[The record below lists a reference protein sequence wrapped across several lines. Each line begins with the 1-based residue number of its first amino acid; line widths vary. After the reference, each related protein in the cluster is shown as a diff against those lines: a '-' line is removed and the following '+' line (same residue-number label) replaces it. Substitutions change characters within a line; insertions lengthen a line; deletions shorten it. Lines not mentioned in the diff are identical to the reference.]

1 MFIGECKGWGF
12 GEMPVVKFMKSK
24 LAEGKWNI
32 HRMVREVS
40 TVQAW
45 NQAKDKIVERSKVEP
60 IIGVCYMVGEKLNK
74 AALGSIIDD
83 CMQSVKPCHAQIICT
98 PCYDFDWSTADNNK
112 KTAWTTTAKF
122 CADMALDKHI
132 DLVNICRPAYDRN
145 YGGKDNLWFMK
156 QLVGELKHLLPPP
169 SHTKVKALEEGAGWD
184 DSLSDDDSQ
193 PAPRKRSYSSFSVE
207 SNSSMR
213 FG

>member
-1 MFIGECKGWGF
+1 
-12 GEMPVVKFMKSK
+12 MPVVKFMKSK

-112 KTAWTTTAKF
+112 KTAWTTTANSAPTWRWTSTSTSSTS
-122 CADMALDKHI
+122 AD
-132 DLVNICRPAYDRN
+132 
-145 YGGKDNLWFMK
+145 
-156 QLVGELKHLLPPP
+156 PP
-169 SHTKVKALEEGAGWD
+169 TT
-184 DSLSDDDSQ
+184 
-193 PAPRKRSYSSFSVE
+193 APTAAKTTSGS
-207 SNSSMR
+207 
-213 FG
+213 